1 MKKAITQFE
10 VDRERLSNDAGK
22 IYFLCSTSALF
33 LYHILY
39 SKFNETFSIFFWIVF
54 WNTCSF
60 CPCFLILVFISIFV
74 SVYSHSTSHFL
85 IWLFKPISV
94 DDQRVHFV
102 SISEELKMKETQLEE
117 LKKQLV
123 QWEGK
128 LRQQQQLYEAVR
140 SDRNHY
146 SKGKII
152 WRDFLYLILD

>member
-1 MKKAITQFE
+1 MI
-10 VDRERLSNDAGK
+10 S
-22 IYFLCSTSALF
+22 
-33 LYHILY
+33 
-39 SKFNETFSIFFWIVF
+39 
-54 WNTCSF
+54 
-60 CPCFLILVFISIFV
+60 VFILIF
-74 SVYSHSTSHFL
+74 
-85 IWLFKPISV
+85 LFKPVILFKSVSV

-152 WRDFLYLILD
+152 